1 MALLTTYTQKQQTT
15 NMKTILAL
23 LAFTLFSFTTQTE
36 KKITLS
42 FSLEE
47 VQTIYD
53 ALGELPAKKVEALRM
68 KIATETNKQ
77 LADTIK
83 KK

>member
-1 MALLTTYTQKQQTT
+1 
-15 NMKTILAL
+15 MKTAILAL
-23 LAFTLFSFTTQTE
+23 LAFTLFSFTTQNE

-42 FSLEE
+42 FTLEE

-53 ALGELPAKKVEALRM
+53 ALGELPAKKVEALRI
-68 KIATETNKQ
+68 KIATETNRQ
-77 LADTIK
+77 LNDSTK

>member
-1 MALLTTYTQKQQTT
+1 
-15 NMKTILAL
+15 MKTILAL

>member
-1 MALLTTYTQKQQTT
+1 
-15 NMKTILAL
+15 MKTILAL
-23 LAFTLFSFTTQTE
+23 LAFTLFSFTTQAE

>member
-1 MALLTTYTQKQQTT
+1 
-15 NMKTILAL
+15 MKTILAL

-36 KKITLS
+36 KKITLT

-53 ALGELPAKKVEALRM
+53 ALGELPAKRVEALRM

>member
-1 MALLTTYTQKQQTT
+1 
-15 NMKTILAL
+15 MKTILTL
-23 LAFTLFSFTTQTE
+23 FTFTLFSFTTQTE

-77 LADTIK
+77 LTDTIK
-83 KK
+83 K

>member
-1 MALLTTYTQKQQTT
+1 
-15 NMKTILAL
+15 MKTILAL
-23 LAFTLFSFTTQTE
+23 LAFTLFSFTTPAE

-53 ALGELPAKKVEALRM
+53 ALGELPAKKSEALRM

>member
-1 MALLTTYTQKQQTT
+1 
-15 NMKTILAL
+15 MKTAILAL

-36 KKITLS
+36 KKITLT

-77 LADTIK
+77 LTDTIK
-83 KK
+83 K

>member
-1 MALLTTYTQKQQTT
+1 
-15 NMKTILAL
+15 MKTILAL

-47 VQTIYD
+47 VQTIYY

>member
-1 MALLTTYTQKQQTT
+1 
-15 NMKTILAL
+15 MKTILAL
-23 LAFTLFSFTTQTE
+23 LAFTLFSFTTQKE
-36 KKITLS
+36 KKITLT

-53 ALGELPAKKVEALRM
+53 ALGELPAKKVEALRI
-68 KIATETNKQ
+68 KIATETNRQ
-77 LADTIK
+77 LNDSTK

>member
-1 MALLTTYTQKQQTT
+1 MELRFIYTQKQQTT

-23 LAFTLFSFTTQTE
+23 LAFTLFSFTTQKE
-36 KKITLS
+36 KKITLT

-53 ALGELPAKKVEALRM
+53 ALGELPAKKVEALRI
-68 KIATETNKQ
+68 KIATETNRQ
-77 LADTIK
+77 LNDSTK

>member
-1 MALLTTYTQKQQTT
+1 
-15 NMKTILAL
+15 MKTILSI
-23 LAFTLFSFTTQTE
+23 LAFTLFSFTTQNE
-36 KKITLS
+36 KKVTLS
-42 FSLEE
+42 FTLEE

>member
-1 MALLTTYTQKQQTT
+1 
-15 NMKTILAL
+15 MKTILAL

-36 KKITLS
+36 KKITLT

-53 ALGELPAKKVEALRM
+53 ALGELPAKKVEALRV

-77 LADTIK
+77 LTDTIK
-83 KK
+83 K

>member
-1 MALLTTYTQKQQTT
+1 
-15 NMKTILAL
+15 MKTILAL

-53 ALGELPAKKVEALRM
+53 ALGELPAKRVEALRM

-83 KK
+83 K

>member
-1 MALLTTYTQKQQTT
+1 
-15 NMKTILAL
+15 MKTAIFL
-23 LAFTLFSFTTQTE
+23 LSLFLFSFTTQTE

-42 FSLEE
+42 FTLEE

-53 ALGELPAKKVEALRM
+53 ALGELPAKKVEALRV

-77 LADTIK
+77 LTDTIK
-83 KK
+83 K

>member
-1 MALLTTYTQKQQTT
+1 MELRFTYTQKPQTT
-15 NMKTILAL
+15 NMKTILSILAL
-23 LAFTLFSFTTQTE
+23 SLLSFTTQTE

-77 LADTIK
+77 LTDTIK
-83 KK
+83 K

>member
-1 MALLTTYTQKQQTT
+1 
-15 NMKTILAL
+15 MKTILAL

-53 ALGELPAKKVEALRM
+53 ALGELPAKKVEALRI

-83 KK
+83 K

>member
-1 MALLTTYTQKQQTT
+1 
-15 NMKTILAL
+15 MKTVILAL

-77 LADTIK
+77 LTDTIK

>member
-1 MALLTTYTQKQQTT
+1 
-15 NMKTILAL
+15 MKTILAL

-36 KKITLS
+36 KKITLT

-47 VQTIYD
+47 IQTIYD
-53 ALGELPAKKVEALRM
+53 ALGELPAKRVEALRM

-77 LADTIK
+77 LTDTIK
-83 KK
+83 K

>member
-1 MALLTTYTQKQQTT
+1 
-15 NMKTILAL
+15 MKTILAL
-23 LAFTLFSFTTQTE
+23 FAFTLFSFTTQTE

-53 ALGELPAKKVEALRM
+53 ALGELPAKKVEALRI
-68 KIATETNKQ
+68 KILNRYTGKHVEAIPVYLFTCIPIY
-77 LADTIK
+77 LSS
-83 KK
+83 

>member
-1 MALLTTYTQKQQTT
+1 
-15 NMKTILAL
+15 MKTILAL

-83 KK
+83 K

>member
-1 MALLTTYTQKQQTT
+1 
-15 NMKTILAL
+15 MKTILAL

-36 KKITLS
+36 KKITLT

-77 LADTIK
+77 LTDTIK
-83 KK
+83 K

>member
-1 MALLTTYTQKQQTT
+1 
-15 NMKTILAL
+15 MKTILAL

-36 KKITLS
+36 KKITLT
-42 FSLEE
+42 FSLED

-77 LADTIK
+77 LTDTIK
-83 KK
+83 K

>member
-1 MALLTTYTQKQQTT
+1 
-15 NMKTILAL
+15 MKTAILSIL
-23 LAFTLFSFTTQTE
+23 VFTLFSFTTQTE

-77 LADTIK
+77 LTDTIK
-83 KK
+83 K

>member
-1 MALLTTYTQKQQTT
+1 
-15 NMKTILAL
+15 MKTAILTL

-36 KKITLS
+36 KKITLT

-53 ALGELPAKKVEALRM
+53 ALGELPAKKVEALRI

-77 LADTIK
+77 LTDTIK
-83 KK
+83 K

>member
-1 MALLTTYTQKQQTT
+1 
-15 NMKTILAL
+15 MKTAILSIL
-23 LAFTLFSFTTQTE
+23 VFTLFSFTTQTE

-68 KIATETNKQ
+68 KIATETNKH
-77 LADTIK
+77 LTDTIK
-83 KK
+83 K

>member
-1 MALLTTYTQKQQTT
+1 
-15 NMKTILAL
+15 MKTILAL
-23 LAFTLFSFTTQTE
+23 FAFTLFSFTTQTE

-53 ALGELPAKKVEALRM
+53 ALGELPAKRVEALRM

-83 KK
+83 NK